1 MFGEKFVDQFD
12 HHAMQ
17 AWAVLIIW
25 LFGHGSLPLG
35 THVCLQREIVI
46 RGWQGSDHTLT
57 PPSGRSPASTPCP
70 LYPRKQTCAVQLGMS
85 ALGQKRTHAVQQNDT
100 HWCLLDHLVRGA
112 VGSSSAARCTIPRSF
127 GSAKGT
133 ALSVRAL
140 YFRAVKTTKIGS
152 KRPRK
157 WTTSP

>member
-1 MFGEKFVDQFD
+1 MSALDQKRTY
-12 HHAMQ
+12 AAQQVMS
-17 AWAVLIIW
+17 ALAPIA
-25 LFGHGSLPLG
+25 
-35 THVCLQREIVI
+35 TAK
-46 RGWQGSDHTLT
+46 SDFRK
-57 PPSGRSPASTPCP
+57 RSCP
-70 LYPRKQTCAVQLGMS
+70 LYLRERTCAVQLRMS